1 MLEQIL
7 NSKSLPLLE
16 KMAAFTER
24 RQDVLAG
31 NIANIDT
38 PSYKMRDLPVD
49 DFQKALREAVELK
62 AKLSGP
68 AAQQSLAMPVTFDNH
83 QQVETDLEKLFPRS
97 LFQAQEAT
105 PQNITFQDENNRSI
119 ETQVMKMTKNSMMQ
133 QFAVEV
139 MMAQLNQMLTV
150 ISERA

>member
-1 MLEQIL
+1 MLEQML

-24 RQDVLAG
+24 RQEVLAG

-38 PSYKMRDLPVD
+38 PSYKMRDLPVAE
-49 DFQKALREAVELK
+49 FQKALREAVELK
-62 AKLSGP
+62 GKLNEP
-68 AAQQSLAMPVTFDNH
+68 AAQQSLAMPVTLAN
-83 QQVETDLEKLFPRS
+83 QPVETELEKLFPRS
-97 LFQAQEAT
+97 LFQAQEAA

-119 ETQVMKMTKNSMMQ
+119 ESQVMNMTKNSMMQ

-139 MMAQLNQMLTV
+139 MMAQLNQLFTV

>member
-1 MLEQIL
+1 MLEQML

-38 PSYKMRDLPVD
+38 PTYKMRDLPVD

-62 AKLSGP
+62 SKLTEP
-68 AAQQSLAMPVTFDNH
+68 AARRSLAMPETLGDQRPVVT
-83 QQVETDLEKLFPRS
+83 ELEELFPRS
-97 LFQAQEAT
+97 LFQAREAS
-105 PQNITFQDENNRSI
+105 PQNITFQDDNNRSI
-119 ETQVMKMTKNSMMQ
+119 ESQVMKMTKNSMMQ

-139 MMAQLNQMLTV
+139 MMAQLNQLFTV

>member
-1 MLEQIL
+1 MLEQML

-38 PSYKMRDLPVD
+38 PTYKMRDLPVD
-49 DFQKALREAVELK
+49 SFQKALREAVELK
-62 AKLSGP
+62 EKLAEP
-68 AAQQSLAMPVTFDNH
+68 AARRSLAMPVTLGD
-83 QQVETDLEKLFPRS
+83 QQPVETQLEKLFPRS
-97 LFQAQEAT
+97 LFQAQEAD
-105 PQNITFQDENNRSI
+105 PQNLTFQDENNRSI
-119 ETQVMKMTKNSMMQ
+119 EFQVQQMTKNSIMQ

-139 MMAQLNQMLTV
+139 MMAQLNQL
-150 ISERA
+150 